1 MTATRDPD
9 RLLRA
14 WLDLMPDEAPDRVIA
29 SVLQATAAA
38 PQARVLPWLGP
49 RRSVMNRFSI
59 AAVVAAVAVAIG
71 GIWYLNRPVSDIGPP
86 PSPSPS
92 PTAETASVPVELQF
106 TWLGDLRDVPGL
118 PTDRS
123 VLGFDG
129 AKAHYL
135 ESFDSTVSSTTQGR
149 LELTLDAAHVATGC
163 EAGDAGSYEY
173 ALSQG
178 GTKVGFTALS
188 DDCQARADAISGDWL
203 RSDCL
208 NTENW
213 CLGPL
218 EAGEYQS
225 YFIAPR
231 VVGFEWA
238 PDYGAISYTVP
249 DGWAATAD
257 WPRDYFLEP
266 ADWYA
271 ENRGDIG
278 AESRGIY
285 VGSHVAALEPRSSCA
300 PGLAVEVERSADAI
314 GTWLSE
320 HPALDAGP
328 PVAITIDGVE
338 GVYVDGSLAAS
349 AEAVCRSAPTPV
361 ALLFGEDGLDE
372 AGRAWG
378 ALEGQRARWILLDLE
393 PDRPILI
400 MITARDDLYDEL
412 LAEAMPIVESF
423 RFE

>member
-1 MTATRDPD
+1 
-9 RLLRA
+9 
-14 WLDLMPDEAPDRVIA
+14 
-29 SVLQATAAA
+29 
-38 PQARVLPWLGP
+38 
-49 RRSVMNRFSI
+49 MNRFSI

-71 GIWYLNRPVSDIGPP
+71 GLWYLNRPVSDIGPP
-86 PSPSPS
+86 SSPPPS

-106 TWLGDLRDVPGL
+106 TWLGELRDVPGL

-123 VLGFDG
+123 VLGFDETG
-129 AKAHYL
+129 AHYL
-135 ESFDSTVSSTTQGR
+135 EDFDSTVSVAPENR
-149 LELTLDAAHVATGC
+149 LELTLAAAHAATGC
-163 EAGDAGSYEY
+163 EAGAAGSYDY
-173 ALSQG
+173 GLSPG
-178 GTKVGFTALS
+178 ATKLTLTAVR

-203 RSDCL
+203 RSSCL

-218 EAGEYQS
+218 EAGEYKS

-238 PDYGAISYTVP
+238 PEFGAISYTVP
-249 DGWAATAD
+249 AGWAATAD

-278 AESRGIY
+278 QETRGIY
-285 VGSHVAALEPRSSCA
+285 VGSHVAALEPGSDCA
-300 PGLAVEVERSADAI
+300 PALAGDVERSADAI
-314 GTWLSE
+314 GSWLAD
-320 HPALDAGP
+320 HPALEAAS

-338 GVYVDGSLAAS
+338 GVYVDGSLAAT
-349 AEAVCRSAPTPV
+349 ADAVCRSAPTPV
-361 ALLFGEDGLDE
+361 ALLFGEDGLDQE
-372 AGRAWG
+372 GRAWG

-393 PDRPILI
+393 PGRPVLVI
-400 MITARDDLYDEL
+400 ITARADLYDAL

-423 RFE
+423 NFE

>member
-38 PQARVLPWLGP
+38 PQARALPWLGP

-71 GIWYLNRPVSDIGPP
+71 GLWYLNRPVADIGPP
-86 PSPSPS
+86 PSPSP
-92 PTAETASVPVELQF
+92 TTQVASVPVELRF
-106 TWLGDLRDVPGL
+106 SWLGELREVPGL

-123 VLGFDG
+123 VLGFDETM
-129 AKAHYL
+129 AHYL
-135 ESFDSTVSSTTQGR
+135 EGFDSTVTVASGDR
-149 LELTLDAAHVATGC
+149 LELTLDAAHAATGC
-163 EAGDAGSYEY
+163 EAGDAGSYDY
-173 ALSQG
+173 ALSPG
-178 GTKVGFTALS
+178 GTKLTLTAVG
-188 DDCQARADAISGDWL
+188 DDCQARTDAISGDWL
-203 RSDCL
+203 RSSCL
-208 NTENW
+208 NSENW

-218 EAGEYQS
+218 EAGEYLS

-231 VVGFEWA
+231 VVGFDWA

-278 AESRGIY
+278 EETRGIY
-285 VGSHVAALEPRSSCA
+285 VGSHVAALEPGSDCA
-300 PGLAVEVERSADAI
+300 PGLAGEVERSADAI
-314 GTWLSE
+314 GSWLSE
-320 HPALDAGP
+320 HPALEAES

-338 GVYVDGSLAAS
+338 GVYVDGTLATS
-349 AEAVCRSAPTPV
+349 ADGVCRSAPTPV
-361 ALLFGEDGLDE
+361 ALLFGEDGLDQE
-372 AGRAWG
+372 GRAWG
-378 ALEGQRARWILLDLE
+378 ALEGQRSRWILLDLE

-423 RFE
+423 HFE